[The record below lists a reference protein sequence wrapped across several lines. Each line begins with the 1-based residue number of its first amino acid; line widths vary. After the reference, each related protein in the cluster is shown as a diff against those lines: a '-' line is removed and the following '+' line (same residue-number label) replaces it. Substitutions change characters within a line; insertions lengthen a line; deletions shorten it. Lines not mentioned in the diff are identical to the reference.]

1 MNNKLEMLRIFS
13 VAAENLSFKETAVK
27 LSISP
32 QAVTRAIKEL
42 EHLQGELL
50 FHRNTRH
57 MQLTHFGH
65 RLFDKAKPLVKE
77 FDALFERNAEEADEG
92 LAGKV
97 RIAAPLGF
105 GRSVVT
111 PIVVQLLKKY
121 PEINIELMLSDKRA
135 DVVEERIDIGL
146 RIGFIRHNRFIVKK
160 IGQIE
165 FFVVAAPELIQQRG
179 SPQTPSDLHHLPTSS
194 VLDPGTG
201 RTWPWYFKSAN
212 ELHSFN
218 SRIVFDDAEAEFRAA
233 LDGLVFAQV
242 PSFLANK
249 ELNNK
254 TLLRVLKEY
263 DPEPWTLF
271 IYRPQRGPVPKRVRV
286 IFDELV
292 SNISDSGI

>member
-13 VAAENLSFKETAVK
+13 VAAENQSFKETAVK

-42 EHLQGELL
+42 ENLQGELL

-65 RLFDKAKPLVKE
+65 RLFDKAKPLIRE
-77 FDALFERNAEEADEG
+77 FDALFAHNAKEANEG

-121 PEINIELMLSDKRA
+121 PDINIELMLSDKRA

-146 RIGFIRHNRFIVKK
+146 RIGFIRDNRFIVKTL
-160 IGQIE
+160 GQIE
-165 FFVVAAPELIQQRG
+165 FFVVAAPELIQQQGR
-179 SPQTPSDLHHLPTSS
+179 PQTPGDLQHLPTSS
-194 VLDPGTG
+194 VSDPGTG
-201 RTWPWYFKSAN
+201 RTWPWYFNLAS
-212 ELHSFN
+212 EQYSFN
-218 SRIVFDDAEAEFRAA
+218 SRIVFDDAEAEFKAA

-242 PSFLANK
+242 PGFLANK
-249 ELNNK
+249 EIRSGKLM
-254 TLLRVLKEY
+254 RVLNEF

-271 IYRPQRGPVPKRVRV
+271 IYRPQRGPVPKRVRL
-286 IFDELV
+286 IYDELV
-292 SNISDSGI
+292 TEITASLN